1 MDKFNLI
8 FDDVKD
14 YDLNEESKLNIII
27 GCALYAIIIG
37 DSEFTESDK
46 VIQPNFFNVYEKNSK
61 EEFLKI

>member
-1 MDKFNLI
+1 VELINKRFMDKFNLI

-46 VIQPNFFNVYEKNSK
+46 VI
-61 EEFLKI
+61 